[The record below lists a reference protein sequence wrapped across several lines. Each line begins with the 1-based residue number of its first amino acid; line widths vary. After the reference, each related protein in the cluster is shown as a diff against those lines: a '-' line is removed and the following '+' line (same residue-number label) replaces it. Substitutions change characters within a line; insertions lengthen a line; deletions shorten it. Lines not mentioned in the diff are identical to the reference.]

1 MKLKKDYHNM
11 VRHEISKLK
20 KDANDGSFIVDNTVT
35 HSKNSKSP
43 ERYSINQ
50 ISS

>member
-20 KDANDGSFIVDNTVT
+20 KDAKDGSFIVDNGLPN
-35 HSKNSKSP
+35 SQNSKSP

-50 ISS
+50 ISQ